1 MKKIVKKGKQTS
13 TNAKIVISSLITR
26 KGKKDLD
33 KKVQDVNNSLKN
45 YCTQTNL
52 DYIENNNI
60 KEEQLGNKKRHLN
73 KKENTV
79 SQ

>member
-1 MKKIVKKGKQTS
+1 MKKTVKKGKQTS

-60 KEEQLGNKKRHLN
+60 KEEQLGNKKLHLN

>member
-13 TNAKIVISSLITR
+13 TNAEIVISSLITR

-60 KEEQLGNKKRHLN
+60 KEEQLGNKKLHLN

>member
-60 KEEQLGNKKRHLN
+60 KEEQLGSKKLHLN

>member
-52 DYIENNNI
+52 DYIEHNNI
-60 KEEQLGNKKRHLN
+60 KEEQLGNKKLHLN